1 MKLLQIER
9 SRTLL
14 GEFWFSAISHDN
26 GKKDGKRL
34 KQKRNDDLITMA
46 FILF

>member
-1 MKLLQIER
+1 MVKID
-9 SRTLL
+9 
-14 GEFWFSAISHDN
+14 GKIDGKIN